1 MNSLDL
7 ALGIALTVS
16 LLVNGLF
23 FWYIRKTTGR
33 LLYIS
38 ENINDLISLIGVYRE
53 HLKAIYE
60 MEMFYG
66 DETLQNLIGHTR
78 SLYNILEDY
87 EDVVYLTEP
96 LEFSF
101 DEQNEDNNN
110 DEKTNEEDISP
121 SEKDVLYAGS
131 RRRDS

>member
-7 ALGIALTVS
+7 ALGFTLSVS
-16 LLVNGLF
+16 LLANGLF

-66 DETLQNLIGHTR
+66 DETLKNLIDHTR
-78 SLYNILEDY
+78 SLYGVLEDY

-96 LEFSF
+96 LEIYF

-110 DEKTNEEDISP
+110 DEKTNEEEFH

>member
-7 ALGIALTVS
+7 ALGFALFVS
-16 LLVNGLF
+16 LLANGLF
-23 FWYIRKTTGR
+23 FWYIRKTTKR

-66 DETLQNLIGHTR
+66 DETLKNLIDHTR
-78 SLYNILEDY
+78 SLYRILEDY

-96 LEFSF
+96 LEFYF

-110 DEKTNEEDISP
+110 DEKTNEEEFP

>member
-7 ALGIALTVS
+7 ALGFALFVS
-16 LLVNGLF
+16 LLANGLF
-23 FWYIRKTTGR
+23 FWYIRKTTRR

-66 DETLQNLIGHTR
+66 DETLKNLIDHTR
-78 SLYNILEDY
+78 SLYGILEDY

-96 LEFSF
+96 LEFYF

-110 DEKTNEEDISP
+110 DEKTNEEEFP

>member
-1 MNSLDL
+1 
-7 ALGIALTVS
+7 
-16 LLVNGLF
+16 
-23 FWYIRKTTGR
+23 
-33 LLYIS
+33 
-38 ENINDLISLIGVYRE
+38 
-53 HLKAIYE
+53 

-66 DETLQNLIGHTR
+66 DETLKNLIDHTR
-78 SLYNILEDY
+78 SLYGILEDY

-96 LEFSF
+96 LEFYF

-110 DEKTNEEDISP
+110 DEKTNEEEFP

>member
-7 ALGIALTVS
+7 ALGFALFVS
-16 LLVNGLF
+16 LLANGLF
-23 FWYIRKTTGR
+23 FWYIRKTTRR

-66 DETLQNLIGHTR
+66 DETLKNLIDHTR
-78 SLYNILEDY
+78 SLYGVLEDY

-96 LEFSF
+96 LEFYF

-110 DEKTNEEDISP
+110 DEKTNEEEFS